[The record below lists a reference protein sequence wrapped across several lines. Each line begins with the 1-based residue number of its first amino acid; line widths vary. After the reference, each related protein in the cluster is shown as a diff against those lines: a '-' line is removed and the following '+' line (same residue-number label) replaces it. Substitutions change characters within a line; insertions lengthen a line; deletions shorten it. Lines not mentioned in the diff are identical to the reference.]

1 MKLQKETLIRTEI
14 LQKRAEYL
22 EEVEKEKRLSIERE
36 RQLLKGQQEEEE
48 AAARLDRIQKESDA
62 LRL

>member
-36 RQLLKGQQEEEE
+36 RQLLKSQQEEEE
-48 AAARLDRIQKESDA
+48 AAARLDRIQKESEA